1 MAKHVSRNV
10 SSPEVRSTKTLR
22 RMKKKERKKNQD
34 IVQEALCTAS
44 SSTESDAVPSTL
56 SPSDDAESDSL
67 HKRRG
72 NQNRRNSLSSYLEN
86 DNHQRSSSE
95 SRGPRNKGKGYISSF
110 LGSSQSTNEGMQES
124 KLPRRDSDELETRSH
139 SGFLY
144 RGLESLEKMYDST
157 R

>member
-1 MAKHVSRNV
+1 M
-10 SSPEVRSTKTLR
+10 SSGTIP
-22 RMKKKERKKNQD
+22 KNEEEELKMLEM
-34 IVQEALCTAS
+34 VQEAMCIAS

-110 LGSSQSTNEGMQES
+110 LGSSQSTTEHMQES
-124 KLPRRDSDELETRSH
+124 RLPLEDSDELETRSH
-139 SGFLY
+139 GSFLY
-144 RGLESLEKMYDST
+144 RGLESLGKMCDACH
-157 R
+157 